1 MSGSRRYVFNPLT
14 LSYEIKM
21 DSKLTG
27 LVKSLSFLAVT
38 LVVTILIL
46 VIHVSLGFDLPK
58 TAILRKKNAKL
69 TSRITLLNRQLD
81 QHNKSLYAL
90 QVRDDGI
97 YRSIFGMNA
106 IPDEVR
112 NSGFSGINRYSEY
125 ERTLKDAAQKLD
137 YLMKKTYIQSKSFDE
152 VSLLSKR
159 MEEMVMCIPAIPPMV
174 PDKSKYHFSSPFG
187 WRFHPIYHTQ
197 KMHTGVDLVMDSGTP
212 LYATGDGV
220 VHTVKSEA
228 TGYGR
233 QIVIDHGFGYKTM
246 TACDDN
252 TCKYLGITLLPQ
264 AGVALGMASQALTFG
279 SSTGKIVQSITLF
292 AVLIYEIFGPFLTKI
307 ALTKA
312 GDIKP
317 EERVSRRTHDKK
329 NKKHLEDLGVTEE
342 VATPETV

>member
-1 MSGSRRYVFNPLT
+1 MFNPLT
-14 LSYEIKM
+14 LSYEVKT

-81 QHNKSLYAL
+81 QHNKDLYAL

-106 IPDEVR
+106 IPAEVR

-125 ERTLKDAAQKLD
+125 EGTLKDAAQKLD

-159 MEEMVMCIPAIPPMV
+159 MEEMVMCIPAIPPMI

-233 QIVIDHGFGYKTM
+233 QIVIDHGFGYKTRYAHM
-246 TACDDN
+246 QEVILEVGTPVKRGDCVGLSGN
-252 TCKYLGITLLPQ
+252 
-264 AGVALGMASQALTFG
+264 SG
-279 SSTGKIVQSITLF
+279 SSTGAHLHYE
-292 AVLIYEIFGPFLTKI
+292 VLYKGNQVNPANYYDLSMT
-307 ALTKA
+307 
-312 GDIKP
+312 P
-317 EERVSRRTHDKK
+317 EEYLTMIRPYEKK
-329 NKKHLEDLGVTEE
+329 E
-342 VATPETV
+342 

>member
-1 MSGSRRYVFNPLT
+1 MFNPLT
-14 LSYEIKM
+14 LSYEVKT

-81 QHNKSLYAL
+81 QHNKNLYAL

-125 ERTLKDAAQKLD
+125 EGTLKDAAQKLD

-233 QIVIDHGFGYKTM
+233 QIVIDHGFGYKTRYAHM
-246 TACDDN
+246 QEVILEVGTPVKRGDCVGLSGN
-252 TCKYLGITLLPQ
+252 
-264 AGVALGMASQALTFG
+264 SG
-279 SSTGKIVQSITLF
+279 SSTGAHLHYE
-292 AVLIYEIFGPFLTKI
+292 VLYKGNQVNPVNYYDLSMT
-307 ALTKA
+307 
-312 GDIKP
+312 P
-317 EERVSRRTHDKK
+317 EEYLTMIRPYEKK
-329 NKKHLEDLGVTEE
+329 E
-342 VATPETV
+342 

>member
-1 MSGSRRYVFNPLT
+1 MFNPLT
-14 LSYEIKM
+14 LSYEVKM

-81 QHNKSLYAL
+81 QHNKNLYAL

-125 ERTLKDAAQKLD
+125 EGTLKDAAQKLD

-233 QIVIDHGFGYKTM
+233 QIVIDHGFGYKTRYAHM
-246 TACDDN
+246 QEVILEVGTPVKRGDCVGLSGN
-252 TCKYLGITLLPQ
+252 
-264 AGVALGMASQALTFG
+264 SG
-279 SSTGKIVQSITLF
+279 SSTGAHLHYE
-292 AVLIYEIFGPFLTKI
+292 VLYKGNQVNPANYYDLSMT
-307 ALTKA
+307 
-312 GDIKP
+312 P
-317 EERVSRRTHDKK
+317 EEYLTMIRPYEKK
-329 NKKHLEDLGVTEE
+329 E
-342 VATPETV
+342 

>member
-1 MSGSRRYVFNPLT
+1 M
-14 LSYEIKM
+14 
-21 DSKLTG
+21 TG
-27 LVKSLSFLAVT
+27 LIKSLIFLAIT
-38 LVVTILIL
+38 LLVTILIL
-46 VIHVSLGFDLPK
+46 VIQVALGYDLPK

-69 TSRITLLNRQLD
+69 TSKVALLNRQLE
-81 QHNKSLYAL
+81 QHNENLYAL

-125 ERTLKDAAQKLD
+125 DGSLKDVAQKLD
-137 YLMKKTYIQSKSFDE
+137 RLMKKTYIQSKSFDE

-174 PDKSKYHFSSPFG
+174 PDDSKYRFSSPFG

-233 QIVIDHGFGYKTM
+233 QIVIDHGFGYKTRYAHM
-246 TACDDN
+246 QEVILKVGTPVKRGDCIGFSGN
-252 TCKYLGITLLPQ
+252 T
-264 AGVALGMASQALTFG
+264 G
-279 SSTGKIVQSITLF
+279 SSTGAHLHYE
-292 AVLIYEIFGPFLTKI
+292 VLYKDNQVNPANYYDLSMT
-307 ALTKA
+307 
-312 GDIKP
+312 P
-317 EERVSRRTHDKK
+317 EEYMTMIRPYEKK
-329 NKKHLEDLGVTEE
+329 D
-342 VATPETV
+342 

>member
-1 MSGSRRYVFNPLT
+1 M
-14 LSYEIKM
+14 
-21 DSKLTG
+21 TG
-27 LVKSLSFLAVT
+27 LIKSLIFLAIT

-46 VIHVSLGFDLPK
+46 VIQVALGYDLPK
-58 TAILRKKNAKL
+58 TAMLRKKNAKL
-69 TSRITLLNRQLD
+69 TSKVALLNRQLE
-81 QHNKSLYAL
+81 QHNENLYAL

-106 IPDEVR
+106 IPDEIR

-125 ERTLKDAAQKLD
+125 DGSLKDVAQKLD
-137 YLMKKTYIQSKSFDE
+137 RLMKKTYIQSKSFDE

-174 PDKSKYHFSSPFG
+174 PDVSKYRFSSPFG

-233 QIVIDHGFGYKTM
+233 QIVIDHGFGYKTRYAHM
-246 TACDDN
+246 QEVILKVGTPVKRGDCVGFSGN
-252 TCKYLGITLLPQ
+252 T
-264 AGVALGMASQALTFG
+264 G
-279 SSTGKIVQSITLF
+279 SSTGAHLHYE
-292 AVLIYEIFGPFLTKI
+292 VLYKDNQVNPANYYDLSMT
-307 ALTKA
+307 
-312 GDIKP
+312 P
-317 EERVSRRTHDKK
+317 EEYMTMIRPYEK
-329 NKKHLEDLGVTEE
+329 ED
-342 VATPETV
+342 

>member
-1 MSGSRRYVFNPLT
+1 MSRLRRYVFNPLT
-14 LSYEIKM
+14 LSYEIKK
-21 DSKLTG
+21 DSRLTG
-27 LVKSLSFLAVT
+27 LIKSLIFLAIT
-38 LVVTILIL
+38 LLVTILIL
-46 VIHVSLGFDLPK
+46 VIQVALGYDLPK

-69 TSRITLLNRQLD
+69 TSKVALLNRQLE
-81 QHNKSLYAL
+81 QHNENLYAL

-106 IPDEVR
+106 IPDEIR

-125 ERTLKDAAQKLD
+125 DGSLKDVAQKLD
-137 YLMKKTYIQSKSFDE
+137 RLMKKTYIQSKSFDE

-174 PDKSKYHFSSPFG
+174 PDDSKYRFSSPFG

-233 QIVIDHGFGYKTM
+233 QIVIDHGFGYKTRYAHM
-246 TACDDN
+246 QEVILKVGTPVKRGDCVGFSGN
-252 TCKYLGITLLPQ
+252 T
-264 AGVALGMASQALTFG
+264 G
-279 SSTGKIVQSITLF
+279 SSTGAHLHYE
-292 AVLIYEIFGPFLTKI
+292 VLYKDNQVNPANYYDLSMT
-307 ALTKA
+307 
-312 GDIKP
+312 P
-317 EERVSRRTHDKK
+317 EEYMTMIRPYE
-329 NKKHLEDLGVTEE
+329 NED
-342 VATPETV
+342 

>member
-1 MSGSRRYVFNPLT
+1 M
-14 LSYEIKM
+14 
-21 DSKLTG
+21 TG
-27 LVKSLSFLAVT
+27 LIKSLIFLAIT
-38 LVVTILIL
+38 LLVTILIL
-46 VIHVSLGFDLPK
+46 VIQVALGYDLPK

-69 TSRITLLNRQLD
+69 TSKVALLNRQLE
-81 QHNKSLYAL
+81 QHNENLYAL

-106 IPDEVR
+106 IPDKVR

-125 ERTLKDAAQKLD
+125 DGSLKDVAQKLD
-137 YLMKKTYIQSKSFDE
+137 RLMKKTYIQSKSFDE

-174 PDKSKYHFSSPFG
+174 PDDSKYRFSSPFG

-233 QIVIDHGFGYKTM
+233 QIVIDHGFGYKTRYAHM
-246 TACDDN
+246 QEVILKVGTPVKRGDCIGFSGN
-252 TCKYLGITLLPQ
+252 T
-264 AGVALGMASQALTFG
+264 G
-279 SSTGKIVQSITLF
+279 SSTGAHLHYE
-292 AVLIYEIFGPFLTKI
+292 VLYKDNQVNPANYYDLSMT
-307 ALTKA
+307 
-312 GDIKP
+312 P
-317 EERVSRRTHDKK
+317 EEYMTMIRPYEKK
-329 NKKHLEDLGVTEE
+329 D
-342 VATPETV
+342 

>member
-1 MSGSRRYVFNPLT
+1 M
-14 LSYEIKM
+14 
-21 DSKLTG
+21 TG
-27 LVKSLSFLAVT
+27 LIKSLIFLAIT

-46 VIHVSLGFDLPK
+46 VIQVALGYDLPK
-58 TAILRKKNAKL
+58 TAMLRKKNAKL
-69 TSRITLLNRQLD
+69 TSKVALLNRQLE
-81 QHNKSLYAL
+81 QHNENLYAL

-125 ERTLKDAAQKLD
+125 DGSLKDVAQKLD
-137 YLMKKTYIQSKSFDE
+137 RLMKKTYIQSKSFDE

-174 PDKSKYHFSSPFG
+174 PDDSKYRFSSPFG

-197 KMHTGVDLVMDSGTP
+197 KMHTGVDLVMDTGTP

-233 QIVIDHGFGYKTM
+233 QIVIDHGFGYKTRYAHM
-246 TACDDN
+246 HEVILKVGTPVKRGDCVGFSGN
-252 TCKYLGITLLPQ
+252 T
-264 AGVALGMASQALTFG
+264 G
-279 SSTGKIVQSITLF
+279 SSTGAHLHYE
-292 AVLIYEIFGPFLTKI
+292 VLYKDNQVNPANYYDLSMT
-307 ALTKA
+307 
-312 GDIKP
+312 P
-317 EERVSRRTHDKK
+317 EEYMTMIRPYEKK
-329 NKKHLEDLGVTEE
+329 D
-342 VATPETV
+342 

>member
-1 MSGSRRYVFNPLT
+1 MFNPLT
-14 LSYEIKM
+14 LSYEVKM

-27 LVKSLSFLAVT
+27 LDKSLSFLAVT

-81 QHNKSLYAL
+81 QHNKDLYAL

-106 IPDEVR
+106 IPAEVR

-125 ERTLKDAAQKLD
+125 EGTLKDAAQKLD

-159 MEEMVMCIPAIPPMV
+159 MEEMVMCIPAIPPMI

-233 QIVIDHGFGYKTM
+233 QIVIDHGFGYKTRYAHM
-246 TACDDN
+246 QEVILEVGTPVKRGDCVGLSGN
-252 TCKYLGITLLPQ
+252 
-264 AGVALGMASQALTFG
+264 SG
-279 SSTGKIVQSITLF
+279 SSTGAHLHYE
-292 AVLIYEIFGPFLTKI
+292 VLYKGNQVNPANYYDLSMT
-307 ALTKA
+307 
-312 GDIKP
+312 P
-317 EERVSRRTHDKK
+317 EEYLTMIRPYEKK
-329 NKKHLEDLGVTEE
+329 E
-342 VATPETV
+342 

>member
-1 MSGSRRYVFNPLT
+1 M
-14 LSYEIKM
+14 
-21 DSKLTG
+21 TG
-27 LVKSLSFLAVT
+27 LIKSLIFLAIT
-38 LVVTILIL
+38 LLVTILIL
-46 VIHVSLGFDLPK
+46 VIQVALGYDLPK

-69 TSRITLLNRQLD
+69 TSKVALLNRQLE
-81 QHNKSLYAL
+81 QHNENLYAL

-106 IPDEVR
+106 IPDEIR

-125 ERTLKDAAQKLD
+125 DGSLKDVAQKLD
-137 YLMKKTYIQSKSFDE
+137 HLMKKTYIQSKSFDE

-174 PDKSKYHFSSPFG
+174 PDDSKYRFSSPFG

-233 QIVIDHGFGYKTM
+233 QIVIDHGFGYKTRYAHM
-246 TACDDN
+246 QEVILKVGTPVKRGDCIGFSGN
-252 TCKYLGITLLPQ
+252 T
-264 AGVALGMASQALTFG
+264 G
-279 SSTGKIVQSITLF
+279 SSTGAHLHYE
-292 AVLIYEIFGPFLTKI
+292 VLYKDNQVNPANYYDLSMT
-307 ALTKA
+307 
-312 GDIKP
+312 P
-317 EERVSRRTHDKK
+317 EEYMTMIRPYEKK
-329 NKKHLEDLGVTEE
+329 D
-342 VATPETV
+342 

>member
-1 MSGSRRYVFNPLT
+1 MFNPLT
-14 LSYEIKM
+14 LSYEVKT

-81 QHNKSLYAL
+81 QHNKNLYAL

-125 ERTLKDAAQKLD
+125 EGTLKDAAQKLD

-212 LYATGDGV
+212 LYSTGDGV

-233 QIVIDHGFGYKTM
+233 QIVIDHGFGYKTRYAHM
-246 TACDDN
+246 QEVILEVGTPVKRGDCVGLSGN
-252 TCKYLGITLLPQ
+252 
-264 AGVALGMASQALTFG
+264 SG
-279 SSTGKIVQSITLF
+279 SSTGAHLHYE
-292 AVLIYEIFGPFLTKI
+292 VLYKGNQVNPANYYDLSMT
-307 ALTKA
+307 
-312 GDIKP
+312 P
-317 EERVSRRTHDKK
+317 EEYLTMIRPYEKK
-329 NKKHLEDLGVTEE
+329 E
-342 VATPETV
+342 

>member
-1 MSGSRRYVFNPLT
+1 M
-14 LSYEIKM
+14 
-21 DSKLTG
+21 TG
-27 LVKSLSFLAVT
+27 LIKSLIFLAMT
-38 LVVTILIL
+38 LLVTILIL
-46 VIHVSLGFDLPK
+46 VIQVALGYDLPK

-69 TSRITLLNRQLD
+69 TSKVALLNRQLE
-81 QHNKSLYAL
+81 QHNENLYAL

-125 ERTLKDAAQKLD
+125 DGSLKDVAQKLD
-137 YLMKKTYIQSKSFDE
+137 RLMKKTYIQSKSFDE

-174 PDKSKYHFSSPFG
+174 PDDSKYRFSSPFG

-233 QIVIDHGFGYKTM
+233 QIVIDHGFGYKTRYAHM
-246 TACDDN
+246 QEVILKVGTPVKRGDCIGFSGN
-252 TCKYLGITLLPQ
+252 T
-264 AGVALGMASQALTFG
+264 G
-279 SSTGKIVQSITLF
+279 SSTGAHLHYE
-292 AVLIYEIFGPFLTKI
+292 VLYKDNQVNPANYYDLSMT
-307 ALTKA
+307 
-312 GDIKP
+312 P
-317 EERVSRRTHDKK
+317 EEYMTMIRPYEKK
-329 NKKHLEDLGVTEE
+329 D
-342 VATPETV
+342 

>member
-1 MSGSRRYVFNPLT
+1 MFNPLT
-14 LSYEIKM
+14 LSYEVKM

-81 QHNKSLYAL
+81 QHNKDLYAL

-106 IPDEVR
+106 IPAEVR

-125 ERTLKDAAQKLD
+125 EGTLKDAAQKLD

-159 MEEMVMCIPAIPPMV
+159 MEEMVMCIPAIPPMI

-233 QIVIDHGFGYKTM
+233 QIVIDHGFGYKTRYAHM
-246 TACDDN
+246 QEVILEVGTPVKRGDCVGLSGN
-252 TCKYLGITLLPQ
+252 
-264 AGVALGMASQALTFG
+264 SG
-279 SSTGKIVQSITLF
+279 SSTGAHLHYE
-292 AVLIYEIFGPFLTKI
+292 VLYKGNQVNPANYYDLSMT
-307 ALTKA
+307 
-312 GDIKP
+312 P
-317 EERVSRRTHDKK
+317 EEYLTMIRPYEKK
-329 NKKHLEDLGVTEE
+329 E
-342 VATPETV
+342 

>member
-1 MSGSRRYVFNPLT
+1 
-14 LSYEIKM
+14 M

-233 QIVIDHGFGYKTM
+233 QIVIDHGFGYKTRYAHM
-246 TACDDN
+246 QEVILEVGTPVKRGDCVGLSGN
-252 TCKYLGITLLPQ
+252 
-264 AGVALGMASQALTFG
+264 SG
-279 SSTGKIVQSITLF
+279 SSTGAHLHYE
-292 AVLIYEIFGPFLTKI
+292 VLYKGNQVNPVNYYDLSMT
-307 ALTKA
+307 
-312 GDIKP
+312 P
-317 EERVSRRTHDKK
+317 EEYLTMIRPYEKK
-329 NKKHLEDLGVTEE
+329 E
-342 VATPETV
+342 

>member
-1 MSGSRRYVFNPLT
+1 MFNPLT
-14 LSYEIKM
+14 LSYEIKK
-21 DSKLTG
+21 DSRLTG
-27 LVKSLSFLAVT
+27 LIKSLIFLAIT
-38 LVVTILIL
+38 LLVTILIL
-46 VIHVSLGFDLPK
+46 VIQVALGYDLPK

-69 TSRITLLNRQLD
+69 TSKVALLNRQLE
-81 QHNKSLYAL
+81 QHNENLYAL

-106 IPDEVR
+106 IPDEIR

-125 ERTLKDAAQKLD
+125 DGSLKDVAQKLD
-137 YLMKKTYIQSKSFDE
+137 HLMKKTYIQSKSFDE

-174 PDKSKYHFSSPFG
+174 PDDSKYRFSSPFG

-233 QIVIDHGFGYKTM
+233 QIVIDHGFGYKTRYAHM
-246 TACDDN
+246 QEVILKVGTPVKRGDCIGFSGN
-252 TCKYLGITLLPQ
+252 T
-264 AGVALGMASQALTFG
+264 G
-279 SSTGKIVQSITLF
+279 SSTGAHLHYE
-292 AVLIYEIFGPFLTKI
+292 VLYKDNQVNPANYYDLSMT
-307 ALTKA
+307 
-312 GDIKP
+312 P
-317 EERVSRRTHDKK
+317 EEYMTMIRPYEKK
-329 NKKHLEDLGVTEE
+329 D
-342 VATPETV
+342 

>member
-1 MSGSRRYVFNPLT
+1 M
-14 LSYEIKM
+14 
-21 DSKLTG
+21 TG
-27 LVKSLSFLAVT
+27 LIKSLIFLAIT
-38 LVVTILIL
+38 LLVTILIL
-46 VIHVSLGFDLPK
+46 VIQVALGYDLPK

-69 TSRITLLNRQLD
+69 TSKVALLNRQLE
-81 QHNKSLYAL
+81 QHNENLYAL

-125 ERTLKDAAQKLD
+125 DGSLKDVAQKLD
-137 YLMKKTYIQSKSFDE
+137 RLMKKTYIQSKSFDE

-174 PDKSKYHFSSPFG
+174 PDDSKYRFSSPFG

-233 QIVIDHGFGYKTM
+233 QIVIDHGFGYKTRYAHM
-246 TACDDN
+246 QEVILKVGTPVKRGDCVGLSGN
-252 TCKYLGITLLPQ
+252 T
-264 AGVALGMASQALTFG
+264 G
-279 SSTGKIVQSITLF
+279 SSTGAHLHYE
-292 AVLIYEIFGPFLTKI
+292 VLYKNNQVNPANYYDLSMT
-307 ALTKA
+307 
-312 GDIKP
+312 P
-317 EERVSRRTHDKK
+317 EEYMTMIRPYEKS
-329 NKKHLEDLGVTEE
+329 E
-342 VATPETV
+342 

>member
-1 MSGSRRYVFNPLT
+1 MFNPLT
-14 LSYEIKM
+14 LSYEVKT

-81 QHNKSLYAL
+81 QHNKDLYAL

-106 IPDEVR
+106 IPAEVR

-125 ERTLKDAAQKLD
+125 EGTLKDAAQKLD

-159 MEEMVMCIPAIPPMV
+159 IEEMVMCIPAIPPMI

-233 QIVIDHGFGYKTM
+233 QIVIDHGFGYKTRYAHM
-246 TACDDN
+246 QEVILEVGTPVKRGDCVGLSGN
-252 TCKYLGITLLPQ
+252 
-264 AGVALGMASQALTFG
+264 SG
-279 SSTGKIVQSITLF
+279 SSTGAHLHYE
-292 AVLIYEIFGPFLTKI
+292 VLYKGNQVNPANYYDLSMT
-307 ALTKA
+307 
-312 GDIKP
+312 P
-317 EERVSRRTHDKK
+317 EEYLTMIRPYEKK
-329 NKKHLEDLGVTEE
+329 E
-342 VATPETV
+342 

>member
-1 MSGSRRYVFNPLT
+1 MFNPLT
-14 LSYEIKM
+14 LSYEVKT

-81 QHNKSLYAL
+81 QHNKNLYAL

-106 IPDEVR
+106 IPAEVR

-125 ERTLKDAAQKLD
+125 EGTLKDAAQKLD

-159 MEEMVMCIPAIPPMV
+159 MEEMVMCIPAIPPMI

-233 QIVIDHGFGYKTM
+233 QIVIDHGFGYKTRYAHM
-246 TACDDN
+246 QEVILEVGTPVKRGDCVGLSGN
-252 TCKYLGITLLPQ
+252 
-264 AGVALGMASQALTFG
+264 SG
-279 SSTGKIVQSITLF
+279 SSTGAHLHYE
-292 AVLIYEIFGPFLTKI
+292 VLYKGNQVNPANYYDLSMT
-307 ALTKA
+307 
-312 GDIKP
+312 P
-317 EERVSRRTHDKK
+317 EEYLTMIRPYEKK
-329 NKKHLEDLGVTEE
+329 E
-342 VATPETV
+342 

>member
-1 MSGSRRYVFNPLT
+1 MFNPLT
-14 LSYEIKM
+14 LSYEIKK
-21 DSKLTG
+21 DSRLTG
-27 LVKSLSFLAVT
+27 LIKSLIFLAIT

-46 VIHVSLGFDLPK
+46 VIQVALGYDLPK
-58 TAILRKKNAKL
+58 TAMLRKKNAKL
-69 TSRITLLNRQLD
+69 TSKVALLNRQLE
-81 QHNKSLYAL
+81 QHNENLYAL

-125 ERTLKDAAQKLD
+125 DGSLKDVAQKLD
-137 YLMKKTYIQSKSFDE
+137 RLMKKTYIQSKSFDE

-174 PDKSKYHFSSPFG
+174 PDDSKYRFSSPFG

-197 KMHTGVDLVMDSGTP
+197 KMHTGVDLVMDTGTP

-233 QIVIDHGFGYKTM
+233 QIVIDHGFGYKTRYAHM
-246 TACDDN
+246 HEVILKVGTPVKRGDCVGFSGN
-252 TCKYLGITLLPQ
+252 T
-264 AGVALGMASQALTFG
+264 G
-279 SSTGKIVQSITLF
+279 SSTGAHLHYE
-292 AVLIYEIFGPFLTKI
+292 VLYKDNQVNPANYYDLSMT
-307 ALTKA
+307 
-312 GDIKP
+312 P
-317 EERVSRRTHDKK
+317 EEYMTMIRPYEKK
-329 NKKHLEDLGVTEE
+329 D
-342 VATPETV
+342 

>member
-1 MSGSRRYVFNPLT
+1 MFNPLT
-14 LSYEIKM
+14 LSYEIKK
-21 DSKLTG
+21 DSRLTG
-27 LVKSLSFLAVT
+27 LIKSLIFLAIT
-38 LVVTILIL
+38 LLVTILIL
-46 VIHVSLGFDLPK
+46 VIQVALGYDLPK

-69 TSRITLLNRQLD
+69 TSKVALLNRQLE
-81 QHNKSLYAL
+81 QHNENLYAL

-125 ERTLKDAAQKLD
+125 DGSLKDVAQKLD
-137 YLMKKTYIQSKSFDE
+137 RLMKKTYIQSKSFDE

-174 PDKSKYHFSSPFG
+174 PDDSKYRFSSPFG

-233 QIVIDHGFGYKTM
+233 QIVIDHGFGYKTRYAHM
-246 TACDDN
+246 QEVILKVGTPVKRGDCVGLSGN
-252 TCKYLGITLLPQ
+252 T
-264 AGVALGMASQALTFG
+264 G
-279 SSTGKIVQSITLF
+279 SSTGAHLHYE
-292 AVLIYEIFGPFLTKI
+292 VLYKNNQVNPANYYDLSMT
-307 ALTKA
+307 
-312 GDIKP
+312 P
-317 EERVSRRTHDKK
+317 EEYMTMIRPYEKS
-329 NKKHLEDLGVTEE
+329 E
-342 VATPETV
+342 

>member
-1 MSGSRRYVFNPLT
+1 M
-14 LSYEIKM
+14 
-21 DSKLTG
+21 TG
-27 LVKSLSFLAVT
+27 LIKSLIFLAIT
-38 LVVTILIL
+38 LLVTILIL
-46 VIHVSLGFDLPK
+46 VIQVALGYDLPK

-69 TSRITLLNRQLD
+69 TSKVALLNRQLE
-81 QHNKSLYAL
+81 QHNENLYAL

-106 IPDEVR
+106 IPDKVR

-125 ERTLKDAAQKLD
+125 DGSLKDVAQKLD
-137 YLMKKTYIQSKSFDE
+137 RLMKKTYIQSKSFDE

-174 PDKSKYHFSSPFG
+174 PDDSKYRFSSPFG

-233 QIVIDHGFGYKTM
+233 QIVIDHGFGYKTRYAHM
-246 TACDDN
+246 QEVILKVGTPVKRGDCVGFSGN
-252 TCKYLGITLLPQ
+252 T
-264 AGVALGMASQALTFG
+264 G
-279 SSTGKIVQSITLF
+279 SSTGAHLHYE
-292 AVLIYEIFGPFLTKI
+292 VLYKDNQVNPANYYDLSMT
-307 ALTKA
+307 
-312 GDIKP
+312 P
-317 EERVSRRTHDKK
+317 EEYMTMIRPYEKS
-329 NKKHLEDLGVTEE
+329 E
-342 VATPETV
+342 

>member
-1 MSGSRRYVFNPLT
+1 M
-14 LSYEIKM
+14 
-21 DSKLTG
+21 TG
-27 LVKSLSFLAVT
+27 LIKSLIFLAIT
-38 LVVTILIL
+38 LLVTILIL
-46 VIHVSLGFDLPK
+46 VIQVALGYDLPK

-69 TSRITLLNRQLD
+69 TSKVALLNRQLE
-81 QHNKSLYAL
+81 QHNENLYAL

-106 IPDEVR
+106 IPDEIR

-125 ERTLKDAAQKLD
+125 DGSLKDVAQKLD
-137 YLMKKTYIQSKSFDE
+137 RLMKKTYIQSKSFDE

-174 PDKSKYHFSSPFG
+174 PDDSKYRFSSPFG

-233 QIVIDHGFGYKTM
+233 QIVIDHGFGYKTRYAHM
-246 TACDDN
+246 QEVILKVGTPVKRGDCVGFSGN
-252 TCKYLGITLLPQ
+252 T
-264 AGVALGMASQALTFG
+264 G
-279 SSTGKIVQSITLF
+279 SSTGAHLHYE
-292 AVLIYEIFGPFLTKI
+292 VLYKDNQVNPANYYDLSMT
-307 ALTKA
+307 
-312 GDIKP
+312 P
-317 EERVSRRTHDKK
+317 EEYMTMIRPYE
-329 NKKHLEDLGVTEE
+329 NED
-342 VATPETV
+342 